1 MSDTTTV
8 TVRILDRDYDVSCP
22 HDEVDG
28 LVRAAR
34 SLSARMRE
42 IQRSGKVVGLDR
54 IAVMAALNYAH
65 EFLEVE
71 GTACPGRGRY
81 GRQGGAHGRT
91 RDRGAGGTRALG
103 VRSAVRRGSLAGFRF
118 R

>member
-8 TVRILDRDYDVSCP
+8 TVKILDRDYDVSCP
-22 HDEVDG
+22 HDEVDD

-34 SLSARMRE
+34 SLSERMRE

-65 EFLEVE
+65 EYLEVE
-71 GTACPGRGRY
+71 ERLARLVADTDDRAGRLAKRVTA
-81 GRQGGAHGRT
+81 AL
-91 RDRGAGGTRALG
+91 AERA
-103 VRSAVRRGSLAGFRF
+103 R
-118 R
+118 